1 MKQQKWYVKVRDKF
15 WFVPGCYGI
24 LSLIIVIG
32 TSIMDQQ
39 LLRPVYN
46 NVPSMLLVEN
56 NTATSL
62 YSALVTALLT
72 LTTIS
77 FSSIMVVLTTYATQ
91 FTPRALQ
98 DFMKSPTTQH
108 TLGVFTFGVL
118 FTLVNMLLF
127 SSEGNNQI
135 LMPMLT
141 VFVALGCLAFFII
154 FIYHSTQWLQVN
166 HLISHIRSDASRVIQ
181 DAYTYSGVNSFSE
194 WNGNFRN
201 DEETIVHAERSGY
214 TNMVKMPELIAWA
227 RQEEAVVECLFQVGA
242 YVHQGE
248 PLFRYWSKQSLSP
261 KILRGFVLVGEE
273 RSNVQDIEF
282 SMQKIVEIAL
292 RAISPAINDPHTA
305 ANCINR
311 IGALL
316 SELSHEHRNDQYF
329 VDKQDELRLFMPV
342 KPFREYLYK
351 SFYQIRLYGREDI
364 SVMAACMEAL
374 TMLVKTGDS
383 SVLKEV
389 ESFSFYMERAV
400 EDEQLANWDRE
411 YWHTRVQEKDT
422 ALHQALT
429 KSKQIT

>member
-1 MKQQKWYVKVRDKF
+1 MKQQKWYVQIRDKF

-32 TSIMDQQ
+32 ASIMDQQ

-141 VFVALGCLAFFII
+141 VLVALGCLAF
-154 FIYHSTQWLQVN
+154 
-166 HLISHIRSDASRVIQ
+166 RQ
-181 DAYTYSGVNSFSE
+181 DNS
-194 WNGNFRN
+194 
-201 DEETIVHAERSGY
+201 
-214 TNMVKMPELIAWA
+214 
-227 RQEEAVVECLFQVGA
+227 
-242 YVHQGE
+242 
-248 PLFRYWSKQSLSP
+248 
-261 KILRGFVLVGEE
+261 
-273 RSNVQDIEF
+273 
-282 SMQKIVEIAL
+282 
-292 RAISPAINDPHTA
+292 
-305 ANCINR
+305 
-311 IGALL
+311 
-316 SELSHEHRNDQYF
+316 
-329 VDKQDELRLFMPV
+329 
-342 KPFREYLYK
+342 
-351 SFYQIRLYGREDI
+351 
-364 SVMAACMEAL
+364 
-374 TMLVKTGDS
+374 
-383 SVLKEV
+383 
-389 ESFSFYMERAV
+389 
-400 EDEQLANWDRE
+400 
-411 YWHTRVQEKDT
+411 
-422 ALHQALT
+422 
-429 KSKQIT
+429 

>member
-1 MKQQKWYVKVRDKF
+1 MNQQKWYVQIRDKF

-32 TSIMDQQ
+32 ASIMDQQ

-127 SSEGNNQI
+127 STEGNNQI

-141 VFVALGCLAFFII
+141 VLVALGCLAFFII

-166 HLISHIRSDASRVIQ
+166 HLISNIRADASKVIR

-194 WNGNFRN
+194 WSDDFRN

-214 TNMVKMPELIAWA
+214 TNMVKMPELIDWA
-227 RQEEAVVECLFQVGA
+227 RQQEAVVECLFQVGD

-248 PLFRYWSKQSLSP
+248 PLFRYWSKYSLSP
-261 KILRGFVLVGEE
+261 EILRNFLLVGEE

-316 SELSHEHRNDQYF
+316 SELSYEHRNDQYF
-329 VDKQDELRLFMPV
+329 ADNQNELRLFMPV

-351 SFYQIRLYGREDI
+351 SFYQLRLYGREDI

-389 ESFSFYMERAV
+389 ESFSRYMEQAV
-400 EDEQLANWDRE
+400 DEEQLADWDRE
-411 YWHTRVQEKDT
+411 YWEERVQEKDT